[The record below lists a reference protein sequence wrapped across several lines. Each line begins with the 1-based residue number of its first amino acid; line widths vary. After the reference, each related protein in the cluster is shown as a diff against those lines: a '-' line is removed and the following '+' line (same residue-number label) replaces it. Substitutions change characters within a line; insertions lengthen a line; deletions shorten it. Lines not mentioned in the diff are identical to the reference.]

1 MLAKDVMTTN
11 VISVTADMTVP
22 EIAQLLLER
31 HISGVLVLDGDGM
44 LIRTVLRGGPDPKC

>member
-11 VISVTADMTVP
+11 VISVNADTTVP

-31 HISGVLVLDGDGM
+31 HIIGVPVLDGDGM
-44 LIRTVLRGGPDPKC
+44 LIRTVQRGGPDPTC

>member
-31 HISGVLVLDGDGM
+31 HISGVLVLDGDDM